1 MFVERRLKP
10 TWDWILTV
18 MDATEA
24 QLRFGASLTDS
35 TDSAH
40 PLHPSNSTP
49 ATTSTSSKY
58 HDQFPNTF
66 EFLIFCFFS
75 FYSSNQICVTFL
87 FRLLMFVHVLLTQIF
102 ALIF

>member
-1 MFVERRLKP
+1 MYVERRLKP

-40 PLHPSNSTP
+40 PLHPHNTASTP
-49 ATTSTSSKY
+49 ATTSSEYKLK
-58 HDQFPNTF
+58 
-66 EFLIFCFFS
+66 FLEFCF
-75 FYSSNQICVTFL
+75 
-87 FRLLMFVHVLLTQIF
+87 
-102 ALIF
+102 